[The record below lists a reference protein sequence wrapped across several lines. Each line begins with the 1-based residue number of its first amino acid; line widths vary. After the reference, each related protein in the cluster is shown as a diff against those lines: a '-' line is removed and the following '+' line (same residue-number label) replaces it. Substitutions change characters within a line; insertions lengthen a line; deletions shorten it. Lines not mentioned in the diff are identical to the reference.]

1 VGDRFGSGRL
11 LLESCGQ
18 KDRVR
23 RVFDGRCG
31 QQIRIGR
38 DVVDRF
44 KFEHFSLER
53 CGRHVPIGTVHME
66 RGDKTHLHEHLINGG
81 GTRHY
86 KLLQ

>member
-1 VGDRFGSGRL
+1 M
-11 LLESCGQ
+11 
-18 KDRVR
+18 
-23 RVFDGRCG
+23 GRCG

-38 DVVDRF
+38 DVGDRF

-66 RGDKTHLHEHLINGG
+66 RGNKTPHLQEHINGG
-81 GTRHY
+81 GKRQN